1 MKYSIVMLLLIS
13 FFGSVSAAPGGGHH
27 KTAIYDYHDFDNSNI
42 QSKTFSRYHAGM
54 VYDEVWSF
62 DRTSPGEVVRT
73 EIATDSFGA
82 VTRCVV
88 NVFQATPESYNWT
101 QNSRCDGS
109 VIPPVLISTTTYH
122 PSVVLL
128 TDEMTPGVAWG
139 SAGKMQTV
147 SSPDNYYKDKYE
159 IIAIEDVTVPAG
171 TFTGCM
177 KMHKLR
183 DYAGL
188 FTRIEWICPDA
199 GLVKRVH
206 AGNMLMELTDVTYSN
221 SQ

>member
-27 KTAIYDYHDFDNSNI
+27 KTAIYDYHDFVNSNI

-101 QNSRCDGS
+101 QNSRDY
-109 VIPPVLISTTTYH
+109 PPDSPRQSLFYAILPDHTQTSTEDQGNNAPLSFRSLQRNLYR
-122 PSVVLL
+122 
-128 TDEMTPGVAWG
+128 
-139 SAGKMQTV
+139 
-147 SSPDNYYKDKYE
+147 SPN
-159 IIAIEDVTVPAG
+159 
-171 TFTGCM
+171 
-177 KMHKLR
+177 H
-183 DYAGL
+183 
-188 FTRIEWICPDA
+188 
-199 GLVKRVH
+199 
-206 AGNMLMELTDVTYSN
+206 
-221 SQ
+221 